1 MPQCT
6 SRRRTRTAHESK
18 KLHTN
23 SPGAHPTAGPLGV
36 CLLGSLFL
44 LAPHDG
50 GSLSSPALQP
60 FPLRRSQTS
69 TQQFTPPR
77 NLPTPARTTACTVP
91 TLTRSGRQTLN
102 RVGHLGCQGTHILFP
117 FRFSVDANLVTE

>member
-36 CLLGSLFL
+36 CLLGSLFM

-50 GSLSSPALQP
+50 GSLSLALP
-60 FPLRRSQTS
+60 C
-69 TQQFTPPR
+69 
-77 NLPTPARTTACTVP
+77 N
-91 TLTRSGRQTLN
+91 
-102 RVGHLGCQGTHILFP
+102 LFP
-117 FRFSVDANLVTE
+117 FADLRPLRSNLPLRETCPHQPAQRPARYLH